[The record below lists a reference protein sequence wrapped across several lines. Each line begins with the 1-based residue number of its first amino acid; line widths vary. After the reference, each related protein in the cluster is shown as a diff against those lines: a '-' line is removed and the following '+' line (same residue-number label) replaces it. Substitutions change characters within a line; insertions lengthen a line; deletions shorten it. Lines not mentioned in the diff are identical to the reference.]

1 MSRFVFFTR
10 MGRQAALVALV
21 GLTAGCN
28 LGRVPE
34 TPAPAPTTTPTS
46 TLQPSA
52 TPAPTATP
60 VRTPP
65 ALPSPFSTDLLNPR
79 DTPHTY
85 QTDTCQY
92 LHDRW
97 DPANSP
103 PGTVVMVIM
112 FHSVTE
118 GPISNPNQISLA
130 AFKGLMEGLKAAG
143 FEAVRTTQLADFLE
157 RNVRI
162 PPRSVLLVADDRHYG
177 AYFEN
182 LFRPYWE
189 RFGWPVVNSWISAA
203 GTAPDLWA
211 DNSDLEM
218 QGWVDHQAHGVVHN
232 IPIWPGSTDEY
243 ILGEL
248 QGSVDAF
255 EEHFGKRPIAFI
267 WPGGGFSPR
276 AAELAR
282 RTGYRLGFTINPRG
296 PVMFNWV
303 PLGDQEDPMRPSYQ
317 PEAGVNDPLMVL
329 PRYWDTD
336 AVLYLQ
342 DIVAIG
348 EQAAAQAEQQRST
361 ELDFYEIM
369 CASTYGV
376 LPPP

>member
-1 MSRFVFFTR
+1 MSRFAFFTR
-10 MGRQAALVALV
+10 VGRQTALVALV
-21 GLTAGCN
+21 GLTAGCS
-28 LGRVPE
+28 LGRAPQTP
-34 TPAPAPTTTPTS
+34 TPASPSTPTR

-52 TPAPTATP
+52 TPVPTATP

-79 DTPHTY
+79 DTPRTY

-103 PGTVVMVIM
+103 PGTVAMVIM

-118 GPISNPNQISLA
+118 DPISNPNQISLA
-130 AFKGLMEGLKAAG
+130 AFQGLMEGLKAAG

-157 RNVRI
+157 RNMRI

-177 AYFEN
+177 AYFEK
-182 LFRPYWE
+182 LFRPYRE
-189 RFGWPVVNSWISAA
+189 RFGWPVVNSWISAE

-232 IPIWPGSTDEY
+232 IPIWPGSTDAY

-282 RTGYRLGFTINPRG
+282 QTGYRLGFTINPRG

-336 AVLYLQ
+336 AILYLQ

>member
-1 MSRFVFFTR
+1 M
-10 MGRQAALVALV
+10 
-21 GLTAGCN
+21 
-28 LGRVPE
+28 
-34 TPAPAPTTTPTS
+34 
-46 TLQPSA
+46 
-52 TPAPTATP
+52 
-60 VRTPP
+60 
-65 ALPSPFSTDLLNPR
+65 FSTDLLNPR
-79 DTPHTY
+79 DTPRNY
-85 QTDTCQY
+85 LADTCQY

-103 PGTVVMVIM
+103 PGTVAMVIM

-118 GPISNPNQISLA
+118 DPISNPNQISLVS
-130 AFKGLMEGLKAAG
+130 FQGLMEGLKAAG
-143 FEAVRTTQLADFLE
+143 FEAVTTTQLADFLD
-157 RNVRI
+157 RNARI

-177 AYFEN
+177 AYFEK

-189 RFGWPVVNSWISAA
+189 RFGWPVVNSWISAE

-211 DNSDLEM
+211 ENADLET

-255 EEHFGKRPIAFI
+255 EEHFGKRPIAII
-267 WPGGGFSPR
+267 WPGGGFTPR

-336 AVLYLQ
+336 AILYLQ

-348 EQAAAQAEQQRST
+348 DRAAGDAASVRST
-361 ELDFYEIM
+361 ELEYYDIV
-369 CASTYGV
+369 CAPDYGA
-376 LPPP
+376 LPTP

>member
-1 MSRFVFFTR
+1 MSRFAFFTR
-10 MGRQAALVALV
+10 VGRQTALVALV
-21 GLTAGCN
+21 GLTAGCS
-28 LGRVPE
+28 LGRAPQTP
-34 TPAPAPTTTPTS
+34 TPASPSTPTR

-52 TPAPTATP
+52 TPVPTATP

-79 DTPHTY
+79 DTPRTY

-103 PGTVVMVIM
+103 PGTVAMVIM

-118 GPISNPNQISLA
+118 DPISNPNQISLA
-130 AFKGLMEGLKAAG
+130 AFQGLMEGLKAAG

-177 AYFEN
+177 AYFEK
-182 LFRPYWE
+182 LFRPYRE
-189 RFGWPVVNSWISAA
+189 RFGWPVVNSWISAE

-232 IPIWPGSTDEY
+232 IPIWPGSTDAY

-282 RTGYRLGFTINPRG
+282 QTGYQLGFTINPRG

-336 AVLYLQ
+336 AILYLQ

-348 EQAAAQAEQQRST
+348 EQAAEQAEQQRST

-376 LPPP
+376 LPPT

>member
-1 MSRFVFFTR
+1 MSRFAFFTR
-10 MGRQAALVALV
+10 VGRQTALVALV
-21 GLTAGCN
+21 GLTAGCS
-28 LGRVPE
+28 LGRAPQTP
-34 TPAPAPTTTPTS
+34 TPASPSTPTR

-52 TPAPTATP
+52 TPVPTATP

-79 DTPHTY
+79 DTPRTY

-103 PGTVVMVIM
+103 PGTVAMVIM

-118 GPISNPNQISLA
+118 DPISNPNQISLA
-130 AFKGLMEGLKAAG
+130 AFQGLMEGLKAAG

-177 AYFEN
+177 AYFEK
-182 LFRPYWE
+182 LFRPYRE
-189 RFGWPVVNSWISAA
+189 RFGWPVVNSWISAE

-232 IPIWPGSTDEY
+232 IPIWPGSTDAY

-282 RTGYRLGFTINPRG
+282 QTGYQLGFTINPRG

-336 AVLYLQ
+336 AILYLQ

-348 EQAAAQAEQQRST
+348 EQAAEQAEQQRST

>member
-1 MSRFVFFTR
+1 MSRFTFFTR
-10 MGRQAALVALV
+10 VGRQTALVALV
-21 GLTAGCN
+21 GLTAGCS
-28 LGRVPE
+28 LGRAPQTP
-34 TPAPAPTTTPTS
+34 TPASPSTPTR

-52 TPAPTATP
+52 TPVPTATP

-79 DTPHTY
+79 DTPRTY

-103 PGTVVMVIM
+103 PGTVAMVIM

-118 GPISNPNQISLA
+118 DPISNPNQISLA
-130 AFKGLMEGLKAAG
+130 AFQGLMEGLKAAG

-177 AYFEN
+177 AYFEK
-182 LFRPYWE
+182 LFRPYRE
-189 RFGWPVVNSWISAA
+189 RFGWPVVNSWISAE

-232 IPIWPGSTDEY
+232 IPIWPGSTDAY

-282 RTGYRLGFTINPRG
+282 QTGYQLGFTINPRG

-336 AVLYLQ
+336 AILYLQ

-348 EQAAAQAEQQRST
+348 EQAAEQAEQQRST

-376 LPPP
+376 LPPT